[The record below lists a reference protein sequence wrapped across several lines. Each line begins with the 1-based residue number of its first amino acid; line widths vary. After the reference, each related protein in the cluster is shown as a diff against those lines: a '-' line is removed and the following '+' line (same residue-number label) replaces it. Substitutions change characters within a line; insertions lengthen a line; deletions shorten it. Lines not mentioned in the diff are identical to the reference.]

1 MNRRKGRKMENS
13 PEPEPAGRRVRIG
26 IVCNRK
32 TTDAEAAGGIDEEAE
47 FDAPETVQ
55 AICSALERRGAKT
68 VVLEADRTLPQAVL
82 HSGIDMAFNIAEGKN
97 GRCREAQ
104 VPALLDM
111 LGIPYT
117 GSDAAAMCVSLDKL
131 MCKRLVSASGVQTAA
146 SVLIRSR
153 EDIPDELNYPVL
165 IKPDAEGSGKGISE
179 NCVAADRAELK
190 EIVKSALPFSGDL
203 LAEEYLPGREFTVG
217 ILGNGRDRKIL
228 PPMEI
233 LYKGNTQ
240 KNYKV
245 YSFDVKCNYK
255 KYVRYECPA
264 SLTAAQT
271 GELSAAAG
279 KVFDALG
286 CADVA
291 RADFRMNADGKFCFL
306 EINPLPGLAPGYS
319 DLPMIAEAAG
329 IGYDEL
335 VCRIYEAAC
344 RRLGRSAYESL

>member
-1 MNRRKGRKMENS
+1 MQNN
-13 PEPEPAGRRVRIG
+13 PEPEPARRKVRIG

-32 TTDAEAAGGIDEEAE
+32 TADAGPAESADEEAE

-55 AICSALERRGAKT
+55 AIAGALERHGAET
-68 VVLEADRTLPQAVL
+68 VILEAGRTLPQRISD
-82 HSGIDMAFNIAEGKN
+82 SGIDMVFNIAEGRN

-117 GSDAAAMCVSLDKL
+117 GSDAAAMCVSLDKI
-131 MCKRLVSASGVQTAA
+131 MCKRLVSASGVRTAA
-146 SVLIRSR
+146 SVLIRSLK
-153 EDIPDELNYPVL
+153 DIPDNLNYPVL

-179 NCVAADRAELK
+179 NCVAADRAEL
-190 EIVKSALPFSGDL
+190 EQLVEAALPSCGDL

-217 ILGNGRDRKIL
+217 ILGNGKDRKIL

-264 SLTAAQT
+264 SLTAART
-271 GELSAAAG
+271 AELSAAAG
-279 KVFDALG
+279 NVFDALG

-291 RADFRMNADGKFCFL
+291 RADFRMDAEGRFCFL

-344 RRLGRSAYESL
+344 RRLGRSACELL